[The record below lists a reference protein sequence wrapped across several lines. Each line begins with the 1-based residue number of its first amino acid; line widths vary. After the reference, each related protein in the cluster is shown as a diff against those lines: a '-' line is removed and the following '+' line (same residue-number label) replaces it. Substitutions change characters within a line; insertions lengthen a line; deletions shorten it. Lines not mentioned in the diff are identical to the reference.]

1 MSGMN
6 RLLLRVLGAALAVC
20 LLAPVG
26 SVFAQEADAT
36 VDMQGIS
43 FVPIEVHVAPGA
55 TVLWT
60 NSSPLGHTVTA
71 DDASFDSGMLDAGA
85 TFSMVF
91 DSPGTYQYF
100 CQPHGSAGGRG
111 MAAKIVV
118 DDPAATEEV
127 LAPEEIMAPGP
138 ATIAPR
144 PRTPDD
150 YVPDH

>member
-6 RLLLRVLGAALAVC
+6 RLLLLVLGAALAVC

-36 VDMQGIS
+36 VDMQGLS
-43 FVPIEVHVAPGA
+43 FLPKEVHVGPGA

-60 NSSPLGHTVTA
+60 NSSPLAHTVTA
-71 DDASFDSGMLDAGA
+71 DDAAFDSGMLDAGA

-111 MAAKIVV
+111 MAATIVV
-118 DDPAATEEV
+118 DDPSATEEEM
-127 LAPEEIMAPGP
+127 APGDVVAPGP
-138 ATIAPR
+138 ATIAPA
-144 PRTPDD
+144 PRNPND